1 MPDRRHAAFVTLCA
15 NEAFI
20 PGVRCLARSLAA
32 TGTVY
37 PLICMVPTP
46 LLSLAAQC
54 LGSERLELR
63 AVEPLPLS
71 EAFVMRH
78 ANTAIELA
86 KPMTLGDKPQFHER
100 LLNFLKLRAWE
111 FCEFKKI
118 VFLDADTVVVR
129 NIDALFHYPSFCAA
143 PNLYAKLVDF
153 HRINSGV
160 FVCAPSSRIFRRMLA
175 ALDAPDAFWART
187 DQTFLE
193 TFFGEGGHPP
203 LGLPHFFNTL
213 QYVWFNLPEIW
224 NWPDI
229 HVIHYQFEKPW
240 DEASFRAS
248 PRSSIRRRLLAPLV
262 DIWHAIDDWG
272 QIPKGML
279 VDNRAY
285 LRGMVNDLQ
294 SLKTLET
301 SPARDR

>member
-1 MPDRRHAAFVTLCA
+1 MSDRRHAAYVTLCA

-32 TGTVY
+32 TGTPF
-37 PLICMVPTP
+37 PLVCMVPEP
-46 LLSLAAQC
+46 LLAQATQG
-54 LGSERLELR
+54 LGGERLVLR
-63 AVEPLPLS
+63 AVTPLPLS
-71 EAFVMRH
+71 DAFVTRH
-78 ANTAIELA
+78 GNAAIEVA
-86 KPMTLGDKPQFHER
+86 KPMTRGDKPQFHER

-129 NIDALFHYPSFCAA
+129 NIDALFDYPSFSAA
-143 PNLYAKLVDF
+143 PNLYAGLVDF

-160 FVCAPSSRIFRRMLA
+160 FVCAPSARIFRRMLA
-175 ALDAPDAFWART
+175 SLDAPGAFWPRT

-193 TFFGEGGHPP
+193 TFFSQGGHPP

-213 QYVWFNLPEIW
+213 QYVWFNLPEMW
-224 NWPDI
+224 SWPDI

-240 DEASFRAS
+240 DEASFRTS
-248 PRSSIRRRLLAPLV
+248 PRSRVRRRLLAPLV
-262 DIWHAIDDWG
+262 DIWHAIDDRG
-272 QIPKGML
+272 QLPPRML

-285 LRGMVNDLQ
+285 LQGQAKDLRR
-294 SLKTLET
+294 LRALEA
-301 SPARDR
+301 SPARDQ